1 MLSSSM
7 YKTKSLN
14 QNIPRVFSRCLINC
28 TKCNNVTEKN
38 CISHN
43 YKSTFNVFLILALR
57 IDYRFFKVAKLP
69 LKMHSNWSSYIFL
82 IKIDFLINLYSVT
95 NISSIRKF
103 AGGGKSC
110 YHLHLFISIILIN
123 RRLFGFRI
131 RL

>member
-69 LKMHSNWSSYIFL
+69 LKMHSN
-82 IKIDFLINLYSVT
+82 
-95 NISSIRKF
+95 
-103 AGGGKSC
+103 
-110 YHLHLFISIILIN
+110 
-123 RRLFGFRI
+123 
-131 RL
+131 